1 MLGSVVLDAAIGMIF
16 IYLLL
21 SLIASTLQEILV
33 SFLQARSANLHRGLL
48 SLFSEE
54 SVEEGRTLVDSIYNH
69 GLVRG
74 LYQDHGF
81 NPEDPFFPT
90 TVPSRWNRLRAWLQK
105 KTGIAPKTDV
115 QFVTDPLLLPSYIPS
130 RTFALA
136 LIDILNRDK
145 FNGNPVQ
152 NITDFLAQHHRQF
165 RNNKA
170 VQAMLSLSITA
181 GNDVEKF
188 RTNLENWYND
198 SMDRAS
204 GWYKKN
210 TQNTL
215 LILGIL
221 LALIFNVDSIH
232 IGRTLWLDR
241 DARSG
246 MVTAAEQYLKNP
258 QSPVN
263 NPSQKLPDRLKQTAQ
278 DFESVSGDLLPVGWK
293 SGDFPSPAWRTWPW
307 RWTWRWSLT
316 WAGFLVYFE
325 RVSGWLITA
334 VAISLGAPFWFDT
347 LNKFMVVRSTIKPRE
362 KSQTEA
368 SKD

>member
-1 MLGSVVLDAAIGMIF
+1 VLGSVVLDAAIGMVF

-21 SLIASTLQEILV
+21 SLIASTLQEMLV
-33 SFLQARSANLHRGLL
+33 AFLQARSANLHRGML

-54 SVEEGRTLVDSIYNH
+54 SIEEGTTLVDSIYNH

-81 NPEDPFFPT
+81 NPDDPTSPT
-90 TVPSRWNRLRAWLQK
+90 MVPSKWNRMRAWLQK
-105 KTGIAPKTDV
+105 KIGIAPQSDV
-115 QFVTDPLLLPSYIPS
+115 QFVTDPLMLPSYIPS

-136 LIDILNRDK
+136 MIDILNRDK

-152 NITDFLAQHHRQF
+152 NITDFLSQHHWQF

-181 GNDVEKF
+181 GSDVDKF
-188 RTNLENWYND
+188 RGNLENWYND

-210 TQNTL
+210 TQATL

-221 LALIFNVDSIH
+221 LAVVFNVDSIH

-246 MVTAAEQYLKNP
+246 MVAAAEQYVKNP
-258 QSPVN
+258 PADQPKALS
-263 NPSQKLPDRLKQTAQ
+263 DRLKKTAA

-307 RWTWRWSLT
+307 KWTWAWSLT
-316 WAGFLVYFE
+316 WAEFLIYFE

-347 LNKFMVVRSTIKPRE
+347 LNKFMVVRSTIKPQE